1 MIFDIDIAPQ
11 ALSDIQ
17 LSIDYY
23 SSLTTGSGRNFLNRV
38 NSKIETLRLN
48 PFFRYDIVIFVVCP

>member
-17 LSIDYY
+17 LGIDYY
-23 SSLTTGSGRNFLNRV
+23 NSLTAGLGKNFLDRV

-48 PFFRYDIVIFVVCP
+48 PFFQI